1 MWKSNVMVGQQLAA
15 IWQTNFAKEEAA
27 KAKIFNIFHI
37 IRSYL
42 FFSTFVGLHLKNQS
56 YQEGKWEFQH
66 VSQNRIMSRKDPR
79 YKWNCLCISGLTKR
93 WMWEVRARFV
103 KIFQHF
109 WWFYFYCPQSFSGGG
124 LYSRGN
130 GFLLLILILL
140 LSLLPAHKYLPPS
153 PSCSETHCPFSCT
166 PPSALATGHSAGIR
180 ISVQHNRSAGS
191 EGKQRPEGT
200 ISPYS
205 RPLSYS
211 PPSLSPVS
219 P

>member
-1 MWKSNVMVGQQLAA
+1 MKSKIHIQSYFDIYKQPWSVVIFINSEKNDGFNFSSNLCPILGIHSKMWKSNVMVGQQLAA

-27 KAKIFNIFHI
+27 KAKIFNIFHR

-66 VSQNRIMSRKDPR
+66 VSQNRFMSRKDPR

-109 WWFYFYCPQSFSGGG
+109 WWFCFYS
-124 LYSRGN
+124 N
-130 GFLLLILILL
+130 LLCIEKLFFI
-140 LSLLPAHKYLPPS
+140 
-153 PSCSETHCPFSCT
+153 C
-166 PPSALATGHSAGIR
+166 
-180 ISVQHNRSAGS
+180 
-191 EGKQRPEGT
+191 
-200 ISPYS
+200 
-205 RPLSYS
+205 
-211 PPSLSPVS
+211 
-219 P
+219 